1 MMKRDWLLTLAVPVL
16 LTYCGCS
23 GDRTLEEASVAES
36 QVLDVNVVRASR
48 SPIKSTLEL
57 VGTLIP
63 IRATTIVSD
72 VDGIIKSFPLSD
84 RKIEF
89 EDGGQRQSVT
99 LGLDI
104 GHRVKQGDVLVQI
117 DPIDFELN
125 LGVTKAQLD
134 LAKSEL
140 ANLMAWKRA
149 EEVDQLRFLVEESQ
163 ATSKRAES
171 DLQRSRKLLERRVT
185 SQSDHDA
192 MVMASQTA
200 AAALHRTEA
209 AFKLAEAG
217 PTKEQIDV
225 AKARIAAAEAQV
237 KCQAEKLAKTTIRAP
252 YDAVISER
260 YVDVGD
266 RVTAM
271 PRVEILQIIDPRVL
285 LAQVSVPEDY
295 QGLVKLDDVAA
306 VQAPG
311 ITRAVAGVV
320 DLVNEMID
328 LQTRTFRIRIAID
341 NRKRVFKAG
350 GFVNVT
356 LPVASA
362 VDVLAVPAGAVTF
375 TEGQPAVFICRDDCV
390 RKRPVRL
397 GISSQSHYEIVEGL
411 EEGELVVVGNTS
423 LLADGLKVRP
433 KMTTPLASTR

>member
-1 MMKRDWLLTLAVPVL
+1 MKRNWLLRLVVPVL
-16 LTYCGCS
+16 LACCGCS
-23 GDRTLEEASVAES
+23 GDRAAEEASVAEP

-48 SPIKSTLEL
+48 APIKSTLEL

-63 IRATTIVSD
+63 IRVTTVVSD

-104 GHRVKQGDVLVQI
+104 GHQVKQGDVLVQI
-117 DPIDFELN
+117 DPIDFQLN
-125 LGVTKAQLD
+125 LGVAKAQLD

-140 ANLMAWKRA
+140 ANLMAWKRV
-149 EEVDQLRFLVEESQ
+149 EEVDQLRFQVEEAQ
-163 ATSKRAES
+163 ATSKRAEA
-171 DLQRSRKLLERRVT
+171 DLHRSRQLLERRVT
-185 SQSDHDA
+185 SQSDYDG

-200 AAALHRTEA
+200 AAALHRVESA
-209 AFKLAEAG
+209 LKLAEAG
-217 PTKEQIDV
+217 PTKEQVDV
-225 AKARIAAAEAQV
+225 AKAQIAAADAEV
-237 KCQAEKLAKTTIRAP
+237 KCQAEKLAKTTVRAP
-252 YDAVISER
+252 YDAVIAER

-271 PRVEILQIIDPRVL
+271 PRVEILRIMDPRIL
-285 LAQVSVPEDY
+285 FAQVSVPEAY

-306 VQAPG
+306 VKASGMP
-311 ITRAVAGVV
+311 RAVAGVV
-320 DLVNEMID
+320 DLVNGMID
-328 LQTRTFRIRIAID
+328 LQTRTFRIRVTVD

-356 LPVASA
+356 LPVSSA
-362 VDVLAVPAGAVTF
+362 VDILAVPAAAVSF

-390 RKRPVRL
+390 RKQPVRL
-397 GISSQSHYEIVEGL
+397 GIASRSHYEVVEGL
-411 EEGELVVVGNTS
+411 SEGELVVVGNTS

-433 KMTTPLASTR
+433 KITAPLASTR